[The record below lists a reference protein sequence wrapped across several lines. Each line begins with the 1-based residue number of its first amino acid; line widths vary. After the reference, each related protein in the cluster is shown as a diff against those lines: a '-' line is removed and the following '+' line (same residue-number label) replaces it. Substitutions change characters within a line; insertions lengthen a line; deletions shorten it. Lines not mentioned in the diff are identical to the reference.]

1 MFHGPGSAIRFCLVD
16 EAFVRSHFSTSFSSH
31 HHSSTWTGSSSAGD
45 VVTGEAKMPRCW
57 SRGQNRAFEEAWER
71 EEESWKGRESGEN
84 GKDRSGGAEEET
96 EGRGFERFR
105 RVGSSGM

>member
-1 MFHGPGSAIRFCLVD
+1 
-16 EAFVRSHFSTSFSSH
+16 
-31 HHSSTWTGSSSAGD
+31 
-45 VVTGEAKMPRCW
+45 MPRCW

-71 EEESWKGRESGEN
+71 EEEGWKAKQSGE
-84 GKDRSGGAEEET
+84 GGKEKDRSGGVEEEGEG

>member
-1 MFHGPGSAIRFCLVD
+1 
-16 EAFVRSHFSTSFSSH
+16 
-31 HHSSTWTGSSSAGD
+31 
-45 VVTGEAKMPRCW
+45 MPRCW

>member
-1 MFHGPGSAIRFCLVD
+1 M
-16 EAFVRSHFSTSFSSH
+16 
-31 HHSSTWTGSSSAGD
+31 
-45 VVTGEAKMPRCW
+45 GE
-57 SRGQNRAFEEAWER
+57 GGGELEGE
-71 EEESWKGRESGEN
+71 GGEN

>member
-16 EAFVRSHFSTSFSSH
+16 EAFVRSHYSQTSTTKTS
-31 HHSSTWTGSSSAGD
+31 SSSAISSAD
-45 VVTGEAKMPRCW
+45 VVTSEAKMPRCW

-71 EEESWKGRESGEN
+71 EEESWKVKERCEKGDEGTEES
-84 GKDRSGGAEEET
+84 